1 MRTTSVAIAPL
12 HMHAVVLLRD
22 RRERLARLALV
33 AQVRDEEA
41 HADGALDRAHDVHAA
56 ADRPP
61 AVARLLHELEA
72 LQPARLRER
81 RRVAA
86 EAAAGQLEA
95 EQRQPVLETQ
105 QAEEPTAPGHRPLAP
120 HERALRAPERQ

>member
-1 MRTTSVAIAPL
+1 MRTTSIAIAPL
-12 HMHAVVLLRD
+12 HMHAVGLLCD

-33 AQVRDEEA
+33 APVRDDQA
-41 HADGALDRAHDVHAA
+41 HADGALDRAHDVDAA

-61 AVARLLHELEA
+61 ALARLLHELEA
-72 LQPARLRER
+72 LQPAGLRER

-95 EQRQPVLETQ
+95 EQRQPVLQPQE
-105 QAEEPTAPGHRPLAP
+105 AEEPARPGHGPLAP
-120 HERALRAPERQ
+120 